1 MAVRITRDDK
11 TVGDLR
17 RLAAASQDAKAARR
31 MLAIALVLDGK
42 DRKTAAESCGMDRQT
57 LRDWVHRYNATGI
70 DGLLN
75 CRPPGRRRLLS
86 SDQKKLLAEMVNTGP
101 NLETDGVVR
110 WRLVDLKRKIKE
122 RFNIVMHERTAWI
135 QTSSATVDLKAAI
148 SSAMAS
154 AGVLQ
159 PSVFLGRL
167 FIRAAMSLSQVWLT
181 SPRSVPF
188 GMNWRSKPLV
198 FSFEPRCH
206 ALPGNRCLQR

>member
-1 MAVRITRDDK
+1 
-11 TVGDLR
+11 
-17 RLAAASQDAKAARR
+17 
-31 MLAIALVLDGK
+31 MLPVDILSL
-42 DRKTAAESCGMDRQT
+42 
-57 LRDWVHRYNATGI
+57 LRDW
-70 DGLLN
+70 
-75 CRPPGRRRLLS
+75 
-86 SDQKKLLAEMVNTGP
+86 
-101 NLETDGVVR
+101 
-110 WRLVDLKRKIKE
+110 WKE
-122 RFNIVMHERTAWI
+122 RPTGQDKDVPAPERAWI